1 MTNLFRT
8 ATLAVLIALG
18 AGCMAEQKAT
28 TELPDGWMVTVGSQG
43 GFTGGGSGYQIRAN
57 GHVRSWRR
65 LTPRDDVETERIGT
79 ASDASLRELYA
90 AMTSAELRDLELSE
104 TGNMTALLDWSM
116 GEDSR
121 HYSWPEGTEPPQAVA
136 RAREAAMA
144 AVHNAEGAR

>member
-1 MTNLFRT
+1 MKSLVRV
-8 ATLAVLIALG
+8 ASLALLIALG
-18 AGCMAEQKAT
+18 AGCMAEQSAT
-28 TELPDGWMVTVGSQG
+28 TDLPDGWMVTVGSQG

-57 GHVRSWRR
+57 GRVRSWRR
-65 LTPRDDVETERIGT
+65 LTPRDDIETQRLGT

-116 GEDSR
+116 GDDSR
-121 HYSWPEGTEPPQAVA
+121 HWSWPEGTEPPTAVA

-144 AVHNAEGAR
+144 AVRDAQAP